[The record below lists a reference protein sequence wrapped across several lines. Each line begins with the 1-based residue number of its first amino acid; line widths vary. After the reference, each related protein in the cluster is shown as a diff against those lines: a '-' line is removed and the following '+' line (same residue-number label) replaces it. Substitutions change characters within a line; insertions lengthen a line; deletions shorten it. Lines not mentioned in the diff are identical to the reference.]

1 MSEVRLISLYKMA
14 SQNNPHPD
22 PSHSAELAT
31 DGQFIFDQ
39 HTLQTSMRTYTHT
52 GSKSP
57 GNRLWIELGGHF
69 KIQKITIHNLRH
81 CCQEQLIGTH
91 VYADDRLIG
100 TVIVTSNLLEFLIPE
115 VDAVYASKILLHQPL
130 SQNIHVLE
138 IQVWGSGPFLADD
151 LFQ

>member
-14 SQNNPHPD
+14 SQNNPNSD

-31 DGQFIFDQ
+31 DGQFTFDQ
-39 HTLQTSMRTYTHT
+39 HTLQTSMRTYTHSASS
-52 GSKSP
+52 GPDNK
-57 GNRLWIELGGHF
+57 LWIELGGHF

-81 CCQEQLIGTH
+81 CCQEQLVGTH

-100 TVIVTSNLLEFLIPE
+100 TVIVSSSVLEFLIPE

-130 SQNIHVLE
+130 AHYINVLE
-138 IQVWGSGPFLADD
+138 IQVWGTGPFLADD
-151 LFQ
+151 LF

>member
-1 MSEVRLISLYKMA
+1 MA
-14 SQNNPHPD
+14 SQNNR
-22 PSHSAELAT
+22 HSDGSYSANLAT

-39 HTLQTSMRTYTHT
+39 HNLQTSMRTYTHT
-52 GSKSP
+52 SGRVPDNK
-57 GNRLWIELGGHF
+57 LWIELGGHF

-81 CCQEQLIGTH
+81 RNQEQLVGTH

-100 TVIVTSNLLEFLIPE
+100 TVIASSNLLEFLIPE

-130 SQNIHVLE
+130 AQYINVLE
-138 IQVWGSGPFLADD
+138 IQVWGSGPFLVDD